1 MLLSG
6 SEYCSNTT
14 IIKIAEQKAMSVI
27 KNDVA
32 LIKAQ
37 VGDELICGL
46 ARIKYYYYFVNF
58 ELSCIYIGT
67 TTNLLK
73 CY

>member
-1 MLLSG
+1 VLLSG
-6 SEYCSNTT
+6 SEYCPNTT

-27 KNDVA
+27 KNDFA